1 MSGRVGKVGRK
12 AIRRFETFTKEVLQL
27 EPTEFVG
34 MATILTVPLTKKEE
48 SRKIEEPRKIEDV
61 FSDMMDKFLTLGKK
75 KQNEIN
81 KIIINANKATKE
93 LEVEEKDG
101 IISRD

>member
-1 MSGRVGKVGRK
+1 MGKKVGKK
-12 AIRRFETFTKEVLQL
+12 ATRRFEIFTKEILQL

-34 MATILTVPLTKKEE
+34 MATILTIPLTEE
-48 SRKIEEPRKIEDV
+48 EEPRKIEDL

-75 KQNEIN
+75 KQIEIN

-93 LEVEEKDG
+93 LAEEGKSG
-101 IISRD
+101 IISRN

>member
-1 MSGRVGKVGRK
+1 MSGKVGRK
-12 AIRRFETFTKEVLQL
+12 ATKRFETFTKEVLQL

-34 MATILTVPLTKKEE
+34 MATILSVPLTKK
-48 SRKIEEPRKIEDV
+48 EEPRKIEDV

-101 IISRD
+101 IVSRD